1 MKNFLLDDNGRNHIK
16 FHFLKEELNTIT
28 DPEEFYSDIV
38 NFSEILFSRS
48 HVRKGFKLSV
58 GKLDNLFWLMQVM
71 RNNEGAYVVVFY
83 FNDENLDDFLAE
95 AKMLDKMYST
105 ERILMRNGK
114 RANQTSTS

>member
-1 MKNFLLDDNGRNHIK
+1 MGFLLNDNGRNHIK
-16 FHFLKEELNTIT
+16 FNFLKEELNTIT

-71 RNNEGAYVVVFY
+71 RNNENAYVVNFY
-83 FNDENLDDFLAE
+83 FNNENLNDFIAE

-105 ERILMRNGK
+105 ERVLKTCGYKCTKADR
-114 RANQTSTS
+114 